1 MFSDYTEL
9 EAKIG
14 YSFKEKKLLDGALT
28 HKSYSVER
36 RILYDN
42 ERLEFLGDSVVG
54 LIVAEYLVRKFS
66 DRDEGYLSKLKSYL
80 VSSKNLYR
88 WAKKLDLDKYVKLSF
103 GEVQSGGRAK
113 PQISANAFEAIIGAM
128 YLDGA
133 FDESKKLIE
142 KFLIESDFSLAL
154 DYKSDIQEYCQK
166 KYKALPYYKIVS
178 QVGPDHEKKFI
189 VSLNI
194 NHKEISVGEG
204 KSKKEAEQDAAKKAI
219 EILNI
224 SVNNVSNSD
233 DKH

>member
-54 LIVAEYLVRKFS
+54 LIVAEYLVKKFF
-66 DRDEGYLSKLKSYL
+66 DKDEGYLSKLKSYL

-88 WAKKLDLDKYVKLSF
+88 WAKKLELDKYVKLSF
-103 GEVQSGGRAK
+103 GEAQSGGRAK
-113 PQISANAFEAIIGAM
+113 PQISANTFEAIIGAM

-133 FDESKKLIE
+133 FDEAKKLIE
-142 KFLIESDFSLAL
+142 KLLIESDFSLAL
-154 DYKSDIQEYCQK
+154 DYKSYIQEYCQK
-166 KYKALPYYKIVS
+166 KYKSLPYYKIIS
-178 QVGPDHEKKFI
+178 QEGPDHEKKFT

-194 NHKEISVGEG
+194 NHSEVSVGEG
-204 KSKKEAEQDAAKKAI
+204 KSKKEAEQDAAKKAVEALKI
-219 EILNI
+219 HIQ
-224 SVNNVSNSD
+224 NNSNT
-233 DKH
+233 